1 MLPLLVEGEDDC
13 STPAASHCLIRGYEA
28 IDGRSTNIL
37 SQSVVYTGTR
47 LPCGGSSYIATV
59 NALVSC
65 PFRTG
70 ILCLV
75 DCVNIKAFR
84 RVITLHQATVG
95 DAVFVGATNKSTL
108 FACLQKVFTL
118 MHSMV
123 LHTFYNKTV
132 LHLAMAILLHVHH
145 STVASCT
152 RGVLHSTNT
161 CNYSSAERPIEHN
174 TISCLLGSS
183 AHGCN
188 LRRYVRCHR
197 CTLFSMRGAC
207 WTCLVCLPV
216 FNINT
221 IACHCVGFR
230 V

>member
-37 SQSVVYTGTR
+37 SQSLVYTGTR

-108 FACLQKVFTL
+108 FACLRKCL
-118 MHSMV
+118 
-123 LHTFYNKTV
+123 
-132 LHLAMAILLHVHH
+132 
-145 STVASCT
+145 C
-152 RGVLHSTNT
+152 
-161 CNYSSAERPIEHN
+161 SSAAAWYN
-174 TISCLLGSS
+174 TRSMARCYCFLLWHPLARKSHYCSQLHKGGYT
-183 AHGCN
+183 AFN
-188 LRRYVRCHR
+188 KYMQL
-197 CTLFSMRGAC
+197 LFC
-207 WTCLVCLPV
+207 
-216 FNINT
+216 
-221 IACHCVGFR
+221 
-230 V
+230 